1 MKNKYIKNI
10 QITRI
15 IKTENYL
22 AKKILKLRNQINV
35 RKNMLNNKIIKF
47 NEHKKCMDSLIKNS
61 LDYLYVIS
69 IKKNVSGVLRFTKLN
84 ENEVEWSFYLDKD
97 YQKIYGSYVEYL
109 SIVKMFKLK
118 NITNIKC
125 KVFDFNLNV
134 ISLHKKFG
142 FVIEIS
148 KKIQT
153 RKLIYFNLS
162 KEKWFFQSKVIK
174 KKLRI

>member
-15 IKTENYL
+15 IGAEKYL
-22 AKKILKLRNQINV
+22 AKKILKLRNQIDV

-47 NEHKKCMDSLIKNS
+47 DEHKKWMNSIIKNS
-61 LDYLYVIS
+61 LNYLYVIS
-69 IKKNVSGVLRFTKLN
+69 IKENVSGVLRFTKLN
-84 ENEVEWSFYLDKD
+84 ENEVEWSFYLDKK

-109 SIVKMFKLK
+109 SLVKMFKLK

-142 FVIEIS
+142 FKIEAT
-148 KKIQT
+148 KKLQN
-153 RKLIYFNLS
+153 RKLIYFNLPKETWAFKS
-162 KEKWFFQSKVIK
+162 KEIK